1 MVTILVKS
9 QSRAVSPPVMRHE
22 ATEELKIDHSGSERL
37 SAKCEV
43 KKERRNR
50 VRAMASTWKSADRRR

>member
-1 MVTILVKS
+1 
-9 QSRAVSPPVMRHE
+9 MRHE

>member
-9 QSRAVSPPVMRHE
+9 QLRAVSPPVIRHK
-22 ATEELKIDHSGSERL
+22 ATEELKIDHSGSKRL
-37 SAKCEV
+37 SAKCKV

-50 VRAMASTWKSADRRR
+50 VRAIAST